1 MQNLIF
7 GDLPNYLIA
16 TVEYPRLDYVFR
28 GMKDNLEKVLTF
40 ERRNSKVVEADH
52 PLLGMLDLASRNLD
66 ADIRFHYL
74 NALDLNDEWCASRG
88 ITTASKTARPYLGEF
103 LGGRDIEFVI
113 SSIERIPN
121 NKFINNSYA
130 DWASLEPVKVIAT
143 KYHDSYP
150 WIPGEA
156 PTQGKQWLM
165 LTIDLPMLSI
175 MYREWVKFHK
185 KNKTTETRSAFIRN
199 YVLANSIKSLQ
210 RSKQVERLT
219 RLKRGLDVDHIRSS
233 SDVST
238 VDYEG
243 RLKKEQYKMIKDNS
257 MRDLNWVELMENT
270 QIGPEVSL
278 MDLLEPIKSAE
289 TSQNRWALALSQVPL
304 WRFLLLH
311 DKDSGVNQQ
320 YRGRLERF
328 LFEMERDRGLNGVK
342 DYTAINLVKDE
353 FRQILAL
360 CKMR

>member
-1 MQNLIF
+1 MNNLIF
-7 GDLPNYLIA
+7 GDLPNYQVA

-28 GMKDNLEKVLTF
+28 GMADNLEKVLTF
-40 ERRNSKVVEADH
+40 EKRNSKVVESDH
-52 PLLGMLDLASRNLD
+52 PLLGMLDLVGHQLD

-74 NALDLNDEWCASRG
+74 TAIDHNDEWCASRG

-103 LGGRDIEFVI
+103 LGGGDIEFVI
-113 SSIERIPN
+113 SSVERIPS
-121 NKFINNSYA
+121 NKFVNGSYA
-130 DWASLEPVKVIAT
+130 GWATLEPLKVIAT

-150 WIPGEA
+150 WIPGEV
-156 PTQGKQWLM
+156 PDKDNQWAM

-175 MYREWVKFHK
+175 MYREWVKFHTR
-185 KNKTTETRSAFIRN
+185 NKTTETRSAFIRN
-199 YVLANSIKSLQ
+199 YVLVNSIKSLQ

-219 RLKRGLDVDHIRSS
+219 RLKRGLDVDHVRSS

-243 RLKKEQYKMIKDNS
+243 RLVKEQYRMIKDNS
-257 MRDLNWVELMENT
+257 MRDLNWIELMENT
-270 QIGPEVSL
+270 QIGPGVTL
-278 MDLLEPIKSAE
+278 MNLLEPIKSAE

-320 YRGRLERF
+320 YRERLQRF
-328 LFEMERDRGLNGVK
+328 LFEMERDRGINGVR
-342 DYTAINLVKDE
+342 DYTAIDLVKEE
-353 FRQILAL
+353 FSQILAL